1 MRILFLAALC
11 IFVFGPTQAQTIN
24 PDIFKK
30 NIDVL
35 YTSAAGSFKDIK
47 NEEVGTTEDG
57 DRKFSAGRKI
67 SGASDVYI
75 KADSENSFTYV
86 AHFESKDIKTAEA
99 KIEEMIA
106 LVIGQVS
113 DKGLVRSKG
122 TEIRYEGYR
131 KHTVEYESD
140 NIDLLGKYPS
150 FSMGIIKGSNP
161 VTIEFIINEPLWK

>member
-1 MRILFLAALC
+1 MRVLFLAMC
-11 IFVFGPTQAQTIN
+11 FGFFTTASAQTIN

-30 NIDVL
+30 NIDLL

-57 DRKFSAGRKI
+57 DRKYSAGRKI

-75 KADSENSFTYV
+75 KADAENSFTYI

-99 KIEEMIA
+99 KIEEMMA
-106 LVIGQVS
+106 LVLGQVA

-150 FSMGIIKGSNP
+150 FSMGIIKGSSP
-161 VTIEFIINEPLWK
+161 VTIEFVINEPLWK